1 MPRIATDQPSSGKP
15 LQLFIP
21 SSANSGFVNTTWFTL
36 VEAPDFSV
44 PGTGDAGAVLD
55 PADAGREL
63 RPGEV
68 FFESPLTVV
77 NTTATT
83 RWVELRILLQGNS
96 GQAIPV
102 TPRVPVPGGEAI
114 YLPIQGLRVL
124 KTSANNV
131 IATAL
136 TSAQNGNI
144 YEIVAVG
151 TTDFTLIGAA
161 SNTLGTVFTKSG
173 STGSG
178 TGIAGQPGGRLQI
191 QGEVN
196 NALTV
201 VGSAVEL
208 EALTHAPDSEAP

>member
-1 MPRIATDQPSSGKP
+1 MPRIKTDQPSSGKP
-15 LQLFIP
+15 VQLFIP
-21 SSANSGFVNTTWFTL
+21 SGTNSGFVDTTWFTL
-36 VEAPDFSV
+36 AEAPDFSV

-68 FFESPLTVV
+68 FFESPLAIV

-83 RWVELRILLQGNS
+83 RWVELQILLQGNS

-102 TPRVPVPGGEAI
+102 TPQIPVPGGEAV

-124 KTSANNV
+124 KTD
-131 IATAL
+131 L
-136 TSAQNGNI
+136 T
-144 YEIVAVG
+144 
-151 TTDFTLIGAA
+151 
-161 SNTLGTVFTKSG
+161 NT
-173 STGSG
+173 
-178 TGIAGQPGGRLQI
+178 QPGGRLQI

-196 NALTV
+196 NALKV
-201 VGSAVEL
+201 IGSAVEL